1 MKKIIAFI
9 VLTIGILGI
18 FVYTFLNFKGNYKLA
33 KNNNLN
39 YEKYLNQEIYG
50 SELASIINMAIDNNE
65 KNKIPKN
72 KKGVY
77 IDNNKNS
84 INIEVKILDD
94 NKTYHAE
101 KFEHGGIQK
110 FVNYYGNIKFKC
122 DKVEYHQST
131 NRVKY
136 MFFEQI
142 SE

>member
-94 NKTYHAE
+94 NKA
-101 KFEHGGIQK
+101 
-110 FVNYYGNIKFKC
+110 
-122 DKVEYHQST
+122 
-131 NRVKY
+131 
-136 MFFEQI
+136 
-142 SE
+142 